1 MKFQTGYLLAAIA
14 LTPAFSVALA
24 GPPQKKPDTVTVTRL
39 PTAPLSE
46 EERRALIPASA
57 ETGPCKAELSV
68 DQLEISRSADGA
80 FYNVTVTISNIGTE
94 AAVGSETAA
103 GGVLGVALDVK
114 DLRRVRSY
122 FAQAAD
128 IGIIHPGTS
137 RTFSGAIPAREVTRQ
152 STQITALIDRG
163 PDGPRCTYDARR
175 NNDGMGISVSTM
187 RNWLDAGN
195 ASYMARAPWAR

>member
-1 MKFQTGYLLAAIA
+1 MKFQTQILLAAIA
-14 LTPAFSVALA
+14 FTPVFSVALA
-24 GPPQKKPDTVTVTRL
+24 GPPQKKPDSVTVTRL

-68 DQLEISRSADGA
+68 DQVDISRSADGA
-80 FYNVTVTISNIGTE
+80 RYNVTVTISNIGTE
-94 AAVGSETAA
+94 AAVGSQTSA
-103 GGVLGVALDVK
+103 GGVLGVALEVK
-114 DLRRVRSY
+114 NLRRVRSY

-128 IGIIHPGTS
+128 IVLIHPGTS
-137 RTFSGAIPAREVTRQ
+137 QTFSGSIPAAEVQRQ

-163 PDGPRCTYDARR
+163 PDGPRCAYDARR

-187 RNWLDAGN
+187 RDWLAAGN
-195 ASYMARAPWAR
+195 ASYTARAPWAR